1 MPGDDPGTPG
11 DESGGVDPVGSEA
24 STSGEDSD
32 DQATAIGLDPEAV
45 ATAKSMGINNPTLG
59 DLAT

>member
-32 DQATAIGLDPEAV
+32 DQATAIGLDQEAV
-45 ATAKSMGINNPTLG
+45 AMA
-59 DLAT
+59 